1 MPNYEYRCPKC
12 QTVSTLRRLIDEMDD
27 PAGCLACGT
36 SMARQFA
43 PTNMIFVPEHFH
55 NTWSD
60 FHEVTEKELAKDPN
74 IEIAGRVASMPGRRK
89 G

>member
-1 MPNYEYRCPKC
+1 MPRYQYRCPKC
-12 QTVSTLRRLIDEMDD
+12 SAVSTLRRAIDGMDD
-27 PAGCLACGT
+27 QAECLMCGT
-36 SMARQFA
+36 AMARQFT

-55 NTWSD
+55 YTFSD
-60 FHEVTEKELAKDPN
+60 FHDVTEKELAKDPN